1 MLLLFRLLLLLV
13 AASGF
18 LAAAVISSVP
28 KVGPSPAPTPM
39 DSVHG
44 HQLVWALF
52 GALENPG
59 KAHNIAFT
67 QSQMDALERLANHGL
82 GWVRPRLQIENHG
95 ATADVTVDL
104 GRGGYLNL
112 SAHVAEHSQGFPP
125 ITLRFGTI
133 HIPGGLTRWVL
144 DRAVSALDLPAPEAR
159 LDRLI
164 SSFRIEE
171 VKTEPSKAEEQ
182 SSKNG
187 QAKPVKQVK
196 PADQAGQ
203 AKPQMARPVVEKKAV
218 FSLQADPELFEGLK
232 SLAPRFGTSSVDPQ
246 LVRFYYNR
254 LLDNDLR
261 SGVGAKSFSTFV
273 STTFRTVVQRSEK
286 GDPVAETRAALVAI
300 SLVTLGEE
308 GRTLASMVM
317 PYDTPCIPQ
326 SSMLILAGR
335 PDLPKHLIMSSAL
348 AIVFADRFSKAAG
361 EWKELHDSV
370 ADGGTGFSFVD
381 LMADRAGLRLGM
393 ATNGDRELLREM
405 QYGLAYAGDE
415 RLLPVWALR
424 KYQEG
429 LRDGAFEE
437 SYSGLDDERYRQ
449 IVADID
455 AELDRIPLYK
465 VTPKPDLS

>member
-13 AASGF
+13 AAMGF

-52 GALENPG
+52 DALENPG
-59 KAHNIAFT
+59 KPHNIGFT

-82 GWVRPRLQIENHG
+82 GWVRPRLQIEDDG
-95 ATADVTVDL
+95 AVADVTVDL
-104 GRGGYLNL
+104 GRGGFLNL
-112 SAHVAEHSQGFPP
+112 SAHVAQHPRGFPP

-133 HIPGGLTRWVL
+133 TIPSGVTRWVL
-144 DRAVSALDLPAPEAR
+144 DRTVKSLDLSTPEAR
-159 LDRLI
+159 LDRLV
-164 SSFRIEE
+164 SSFRIED
-171 VKTEPSKAEEQ
+171 
-182 SSKNG
+182 
-187 QAKPVKQVK
+187 VK
-196 PADQAGQ
+196 PEPPKDEKTGKVAKVKEPAKAGP
-203 AKPQMARPVVEKKAV
+203 ANTGAPVAAPVVAEKKAV
-218 FSLQADPELFEGLK
+218 VTVQADPELFDSLK
-232 SLAPRFGTSSVDPQ
+232 SLTPHFGSSSVDPV
-246 LVRFYYNR
+246 LVRFYYSR

-261 SGVGAKSFSTFV
+261 SGVAAKSFATFV

-286 GDPVAETRAALVAI
+286 GDPVAETRAALLAI
-300 SLVTLGEE
+300 SLVTLGES
-308 GRTLASMVM
+308 GKTLASMVM
-317 PYDTPCIPQ
+317 PYDAPCIPQ
-326 SSMLILAGR
+326 SSLLILAGR

-370 ADGGTGFSFVD
+370 AEGGTGFSFVD

-415 RLLPVWALR
+415 RLLPARALQ

-429 LRDGAFEE
+429 LRDGAFEKG
-437 SYSGLDDERYRQ
+437 YSGLDDERYRQ

-455 AELDRIPLYK
+455 AELDKIPLYK

>member
-13 AASGF
+13 AATGF

-28 KVGPSPAPTPM
+28 KVGPSPAPSPM

-52 GALENPG
+52 DALESPG
-59 KAHNIAFT
+59 KVHHISLP

-82 GWVRPRLQIENHG
+82 GWVRPRLEVQDHG
-95 ATADVTVDL
+95 AVADVTVDL

-112 SAHVAEHSQGFPP
+112 SAHVAEHPQGFPP
-125 ITLRFGTI
+125 IKLKFGTLS
-133 HIPGGLTRWVL
+133 IPSGVTRWVL
-144 DRAVSALDLPAPEAR
+144 NRTVRALDLPAPEAR

-164 SSFRIEE
+164 SSFRIED
-171 VKTEPSKAEEQ
+171 VKVEPAKD
-182 SSKNG
+182 
-187 QAKPVKQVK
+187 AKPATSK
-196 PADQAGQ
+196 PES
-203 AKPQMARPVVEKKAV
+203 AKPETEKPTTEKPVTEKKAV
-218 FSLQADPELFEGLK
+218 ISVQADPELFEGLK
-232 SLAPRFGTSSVDPQ
+232 SLAPRFGSSSVDPQ
-246 LVRFYYNR
+246 LVRFYYSR

-261 SGVGAKSFSTFV
+261 GGIAAKSFSTVV

-286 GDPVAETRAALVAI
+286 GDPAAETRAALLAI
-300 SLVTLGEE
+300 SLLTLGED
-308 GRTLASMVM
+308 GRTLASMTL
-317 PYDTPCIPQ
+317 PYDAPCIPQ
-326 SSMLILAGR
+326 SSLLILAGR

-370 ADGGTGFSFVD
+370 AEGGTGFSFVD

-393 ATNGDRELLREM
+393 AANGDLQLLREM

-415 RLLPVWALR
+415 RLLPVWALQ

-429 LRDGAFEE
+429 LRKGAFEKD
-437 SYSGLDDERYRQ
+437 YAGLEDERYRQ

-455 AELDRIPLYK
+455 AELDKIPLYK
-465 VTPKPDLS
+465 VTPKPSLS